1 MRMGRFKEGLVL
13 LLITIST
20 PLLAWQ
26 PDSVRVCQAV
36 FVSGANIH
44 VDGLDDEPAWK
55 NIPECGDFVQQKPY
69 QQKPPTC
76 ETGFRILYDEEF
88 LYFFIRAYDDQPQEI
103 VRRLARR
110 DDITGD
116 WVGFML
122 DSYND
127 GLTSFFFAVNAA
139 GVKMDGLQSDNSG
152 NGDPDFTWDAIW
164 DTKVKTDARGWT
176 AEIRIPL
183 SQLRFDEKS
192 RDKGWG
198 LNVFRN
204 IHRLDEFSM
213 WQFIARDAPG
223 WVRFFGRLKGLEQI
237 KAVPQI
243 EVMPYLAAKTESYQ
257 KEEGNPF
264 KTGKD
269 NNLNAGIDGKISLSS
284 NLILD
289 YTINPD
295 FGQVEADPSVVNLTA
310 FETYF
315 EEKRPFFIE
324 GRNILDYKITPGDGD
339 LSGDN
344 LFYSR
349 RIGRQPRYYP
359 DGDYVK
365 MPQATPILSAFKL
378 TGKSAKGWSVGVL
391 ESMTGRAYARVSDGV
406 NEEKVLSE
414 PFTNYFVARVQKDLR
429 QGATQV
435 GGILTNTLRDL
446 SSGNP
451 ASLTETATTGA
462 FDFSHAWHNRT
473 WFFNAKGLFS
483 HVTGSRE
490 AITQLQQSS
499 VHNFQRPD
507 ATYLKFDTSLTRL
520 SGHGGSI
527 SFGRG
532 GNSHWSFATFV
543 SWRSP
548 GLELNDVGYLRLADD
563 VSQVVWVGYR
573 HWDPV
578 FIFRNFGLNFNQW
591 SGWDFGGHN
600 KFNGG
605 NLNGWAE
612 LKNFWN
618 FGLGVNIN
626 GPGRN
631 NYMLR
636 GGPSIKTSGGYSLW
650 SNITTDTRKNWR
662 ISLSSNLYKSHD
674 EISSYRQVQLGFR
687 YQPVPAVSFGIFPRY
702 SVDKENLQYVTT
714 LDYTSDRRYILGYIH
729 QQTAAMEF
737 RFNLNITPDMTLQYY
752 GQPFFSTGKYS
763 HFKRITH
770 PLAEKYED
778 RFAEFDNTQL
788 SLWGDEYR
796 VDEDLDGQVDYTFS
810 QPDFKALYFLSNL
823 VFRWEFVPG
832 STLYLVWSQNRS
844 DYRADGHFSLSD
856 DVESLFDI
864 YPYNIFMLKVSY
876 RIQYQHLKRVMEAI

>member
-1 MRMGRFKEGLVL
+1 MTTTRFKGWLFVL
-13 LLITIST
+13 LFSVTFQLK
-20 PLLAWQ
+20 AWQ
-26 PDSVRVCQAV
+26 SDSVRVCQALYV
-36 FVSGANIH
+36 PSARLHI
-44 VDGLDDEPAWK
+44 DGLDDEPEWGRASA
-55 NIPECGDFVQQKPY
+55 CSDFVQQKPY
-69 QQKPPTC
+69 QQKPPTWQ
-76 ETGFRILYDEEF
+76 TSFRVLYDEEY
-88 LYFFIRAYDDQPQEI
+88 LYFFIRAYDDESDKI
-103 VRRLARR
+103 VKRLARR
-110 DDITGD
+110 DDMSGD
-116 WVGFML
+116 WVGLML

-139 GVKMDGLQSDNSG
+139 GVKMDGIQSDVGG

-164 DTKVKTDARGWT
+164 DVKVKTDGQGWS
-176 AEIRIPL
+176 AELRIPL
-183 SQLRFDEKS
+183 SQLRFDEKTS
-192 RDKGWG
+192 GKGWG

-223 WVRFFGRLKGLEQI
+223 WVRFFGRLQGLEHI
-237 KAVPQI
+237 KAVPQVEI
-243 EVMPYLAAKTESYQ
+243 MPYLALKHESYQ
-257 KEEGNPF
+257 EEEGNPYRP
-264 KTGKD
+264 GH
-269 NNLNAGIDGKISLSS
+269 NNSSYLGLDGKIILSS

-289 YTINPD
+289 YTVNPD
-295 FGQVEADPSVVNLTA
+295 FGQVEADPSEVNLTA

-339 LSGDN
+339 FSTDN
-344 LFYSR
+344 MFYSR
-349 RIGRQPRYYP
+349 RIGRRPRYYP
-359 DGDYVK
+359 EDDYVK
-365 MPQATPILSAFKL
+365 MPEATPILTALKI

-391 ESMTGRAYARVSDGV
+391 ESMTGRAYARVSDGM

-429 QGATQV
+429 QGATQL
-435 GGILTNTLRDL
+435 GGIITNTVRDL
-446 SSGNP
+446 SAGNP
-451 ASLTETATTGA
+451 ALLSETATTGA

-473 WFFNAKGLFS
+473 WYINAKGLFS
-483 HVTGSRE
+483 LVTGSHE
-490 AITQLQQSS
+490 AIAQLQQTS

-507 ATYLKFDTSLTRL
+507 ATYLRFDTSLTRL
-520 SGHGGSI
+520 SGHGGI
-527 SFGRG
+527 INFGRG
-532 GNSHWSFATFV
+532 GNSHWSFTTFV

-563 VSQVVWVGYR
+563 ISQVVWVGYR
-573 HWDPV
+573 YWDPV

-600 KFNGG
+600 KFNGA
-605 NLNGWAE
+605 NVNGWAE
-612 LKNFWN
+612 FKNFWN
-618 FGLGVNIN
+618 LGMGIN
-626 GPGRN
+626 LNGTGRD

-636 GGPSIKTSGGYSLW
+636 GGPSVKTMGGYSLW
-650 SNITTDTRKNWR
+650 ADINTDTRKNWR
-662 ISLSSNLYKSHD
+662 ISLSSNLYKSQD
-674 EISSYRQVQLGFR
+674 GVSSFRQLRLGFR

-702 SVDKENLQYVTT
+702 SVDKDNLQYITT
-714 LDYTSDRRYILGYIH
+714 LDYTPDRRYILGYIH
-729 QQTAAMEF
+729 QKTAAMEF

-752 GQPFFSTGKYS
+752 GQPFLSTGKYS

-770 PLAEKYED
+770 PLAENYKD
-778 RFAEFDNTQL
+778 RFAEFDNAQL

-796 VDEDLDGQVDYTFS
+796 VDEDKDGRVDYTFS

-844 DYRADGHFSLSD
+844 DYKADGHFSLGD

-876 RIQYQHLKRVMEAI
+876 RIQYQHLKRVLEAI

>member
-391 ESMTGRAYARVSDGV
+391 ESMTGRSYAKVANDGV
-406 NEEKVLSE
+406 ESKLSE
-414 PFTNYFVARVQKDLR
+414 PFSNFFVARVQKDLR
-429 QGATQV
+429 GGATQL
-435 GGILTNTLRDL
+435 GGIFTNTLRDL
-446 SSGNP
+446 SAGNP
-451 ASLTETATTGA
+451 SQLPETATTGA
-462 FDFSHAWHNRT
+462 FDFSHAWNNRT
-473 WFFNAKGLFS
+473 WYINVKGIFS
-483 HVTGSRE
+483 HVTGEAE
-490 AITQLQQSS
+490 AITAVQRSP

-507 ATYLKFDTSLTRL
+507 ASHLSVDSTLTRL
-520 SGHGGSI
+520 TGHGGLI
-527 SFGRG
+527 NFGRG
-532 GNSHWSFATFV
+532 GNSHWSFTTFV

-548 GLELNDVGYLRLADD
+548 GLELNDVGYQRLADD
-563 VSQVVWVGYR
+563 ITQVIWVGYR
-573 HWDPV
+573 YWDPI
-578 FIFRNFGLNFNQW
+578 FIFRSFGLNFNQW
-591 SGWDFGGHN
+591 SGWDFGGKN
-600 KFNGG
+600 KFKGG
-605 NLNGWAE
+605 NLNGWADF
-612 LKNFWN
+612 KNFWGIGFGFNVDGGGRDN
-618 FGLGVNIN
+618 F
-626 GPGRN
+626 
-631 NYMLR
+631 MLR
-636 GGPSIKTSGGYSLW
+636 GGPSVKVPGGYSIWASLG
-650 SNITTDTRKNWR
+650 TDSRKNWR
-662 ISLSSNLYKSHD
+662 INLNGNIYHSPYGHNQFKQ
-674 EISSYRQVQLGFR
+674 IRLGLR
-687 YQPVPAVSFGIFPRY
+687 YQPIPAVSFGVFPRY
-702 SVDKENLQYVTT
+702 SLSEDNLQYISTAQFGQEE
-714 LDYTSDRRYILGYIH
+714 RYVLGHIK
-729 QQTAAMEF
+729 QKTAALEF

-752 GQPFFSTGKYS
+752 GQPFISSGTYS
-763 HFKRITH
+763 RFKRITQ
-770 PLAEKYED
+770 PQAERYED
-778 RFAEFDNTQL
+778 RFTEFDPSQL
-788 SLWGDEYR
+788 SLLEDEYK
-796 VDEDLDGQVDYTFS
+796 VDENRDGFVDYTFD
-810 QPDFKALYFLSNL
+810 QPDFKALFFLSNL
-823 VFRWEFVPG
+823 VYRWEFVPG
-832 STLYLVWSQNRS
+832 STLYLVWSHN
-844 DYRADGHFSLSD
+844 RADFLVDGNFSLGD
-856 DVESLFDI
+856 DMESLFDV
-864 YPYNIFMLKVSY
+864 YPHNVFMLKISY
-876 RIQYQHLKRVMEAI
+876 RIQYQHLKRIL